1 MEEIVMNE
9 KNPSIAIDGPAGSG
23 KSTVARLVAKKL
35 GFVYVDTG
43 AMYRTVGLYC
53 AENSID
59 LENMDE
65 VKKALQKVNIELKY
79 DEGVQHI
86 YLNGED
92 VSSAIRVQRIAEYA
106 SKVAAIGVVREKL
119 VEMQRNIAENGNV
132 VMDGRDIGTNVIPN
146 AKAKIYLD
154 ASVDVRTERRCHELE
169 EKGVSFDKNIIR
181 EEIIERDNFDK
192 NRKINPL
199 TIAEDAT
206 IIDTSYMTI
215 EEVENKITKLFMG
228 EVE

>member
-1 MEEIVMNE
+1 MNE

-119 VEMQRNIAENGNV
+119 VEMLRNIAENGNV

-169 EKGVSFDKNIIR
+169 EKGVSFDKNVIR

>member
-1 MEEIVMNE
+1 MNE

-169 EKGVSFDKNIIR
+169 EKGVSFDKNVIR

-199 TIAEDAT
+199 TVAEDAT

>member
-1 MEEIVMNE
+1 MNE

-169 EKGVSFDKNIIR
+169 EKGVSFDKNVIR

-206 IIDTSYMTI
+206 IIDTSYTTI

>member
-1 MEEIVMNE
+1 MNE

-181 EEIIERDNFDK
+181 DETIARDNFDK

>member
-1 MEEIVMNE
+1 MNE
-9 KNPSIAIDGPAGSG
+9 KNPSIAIDGSAGSG

>member
-1 MEEIVMNE
+1 MNE

-106 SKVAAIGVVREKL
+106 SKVAAIGVVRKKL

-169 EKGVSFDKNIIR
+169 EKGVSFDKNVIR

>member
-1 MEEIVMNE
+1 MNE

-92 VSSAIRVQRIAEYA
+92 VSSAIRLQRIAEYA

-132 VMDGRDIGTNVIPN
+132 VMDGRDIGTDVIPN

-169 EKGVSFDKNIIR
+169 EKGVSFDKNVIR

>member
-1 MEEIVMNE
+1 MNE

-43 AMYRTVGLYC
+43 DMYRTVGLYC
-53 AENSID
+53 AENAVN
-59 LENMDE
+59 LENIDE
-65 VKKALQKVNIELKY
+65 VAKALEDINIELKY
-79 DEGVQHI
+79 DDGVQHI
-86 YLNGED
+86 YLNGKD

-106 SKVAAIGVVREKL
+106 SKVAAIGAVREKL
-119 VEMQRNIAENGNV
+119 VEIQREIAENGKV

-154 ASVDVRTERRCHELE
+154 ASVEVRTERRCHELE
-169 EKGVSFDKNIIR
+169 EKGISFDKNVIR
-181 EEIIERDNFDK
+181 KEIIDRDNFDK

-206 IIDTSYMTI
+206 IIDTSSMTI
-215 EEVENKITKLFMG
+215 EEVEDRIVKLFMG
-228 EVE
+228 EVV

>member
-1 MEEIVMNE
+1 MNE

-65 VKKALQKVNIELKY
+65 VKKSLQKVNIELKY

>member
-1 MEEIVMNE
+1 MNE

-65 VKKALQKVNIELKY
+65 VKKALQTVNIELKS
-79 DEGVQHI
+79 DEGVHHI

>member
-1 MEEIVMNE
+1 M
-9 KNPSIAIDGPAGSG
+9 
-23 KSTVARLVAKKL
+23 
-35 GFVYVDTG
+35 
-43 AMYRTVGLYC
+43 
-53 AENSID
+53 
-59 LENMDE
+59 
-65 VKKALQKVNIELKY
+65 
-79 DEGVQHI
+79 
-86 YLNGED
+86 
-92 VSSAIRVQRIAEYA
+92 
-106 SKVAAIGVVREKL
+106 
-119 VEMQRNIAENGNV
+119 
-132 VMDGRDIGTNVIPN
+132 
-146 AKAKIYLD
+146 
-154 ASVDVRTERRCHELE
+154 HELE

>member
-1 MEEIVMNE
+1 MNE

>member
-1 MEEIVMNE
+1 MNE

-132 VMDGRDIGTNVIPN
+132 VMDGRDIGKNVIPN

>member
-1 MEEIVMNE
+1 MNE

-132 VMDGRDIGTNVIPN
+132 VMDVRDIGTNVIPN
-146 AKAKIYLD
+146 EKAKIYLD

-169 EKGVSFDKNIIR
+169 EKGVSFDKNVIR

>member
-1 MEEIVMNE
+1 MNE
-9 KNPSIAIDGPAGSG
+9 KNPSIAIDGPAGSC

>member
-1 MEEIVMNE
+1 MNE

-53 AENSID
+53 AENSVD
-59 LENMDE
+59 LDNIDE
-65 VKKALQKVNIELKY
+65 VTNALEKINIELKY

-86 YLNGED
+86 YLNGKD
-92 VSSAIRVQRIAEYA
+92 VSSDIRVQRVADYA

-119 VEMQRNIAENGNV
+119 VDMQRNIAQNGKV

-169 EKGVSFDKNIIR
+169 EKGISFDKNVIR
-181 EEIIERDNFDK
+181 KEIVERDSFDK
-192 NRKINPL
+192 SRKINPL

-215 EEVENKITKLFMG
+215 EEVENKITKLFMD
-228 EVE
+228 EVV

>member
-1 MEEIVMNE
+1 MNE

-146 AKAKIYLD
+146 AKVKIYLD

-169 EKGVSFDKNIIR
+169 EKGVSFDKNVIR

>member
-1 MEEIVMNE
+1 MNE

-43 AMYRTVGLYC
+43 AMYRTVWLYC

-169 EKGVSFDKNIIR
+169 EKGVSFDKNVIR

>member
-1 MEEIVMNE
+1 MNE
-9 KNPSIAIDGPAGSG
+9 KNLSIAIDGPAGSG

-169 EKGVSFDKNIIR
+169 EKGVSFDKNVIR

>member
-1 MEEIVMNE
+1 MNE

-23 KSTVARLVAKKL
+23 KSTVARLVSNKL

-169 EKGVSFDKNIIR
+169 EKGVSFDKNVIR

>member
-1 MEEIVMNE
+1 M
-9 KNPSIAIDGPAGSG
+9 
-23 KSTVARLVAKKL
+23 
-35 GFVYVDTG
+35 
-43 AMYRTVGLYC
+43 
-53 AENSID
+53 
-59 LENMDE
+59 
-65 VKKALQKVNIELKY
+65 
-79 DEGVQHI
+79 
-86 YLNGED
+86 
-92 VSSAIRVQRIAEYA
+92 IRVQRIAEYA

-169 EKGVSFDKNIIR
+169 EKGVSFDKNVIR

>member
-1 MEEIVMNE
+1 MNE

-59 LENMDE
+59 LENMDV

-169 EKGVSFDKNIIR
+169 EKGVSFDKNVIR

>member
-1 MEEIVMNE
+1 M
-9 KNPSIAIDGPAGSG
+9 
-23 KSTVARLVAKKL
+23 
-35 GFVYVDTG
+35 
-43 AMYRTVGLYC
+43 
-53 AENSID
+53 
-59 LENMDE
+59 
-65 VKKALQKVNIELKY
+65 
-79 DEGVQHI
+79 
-86 YLNGED
+86 
-92 VSSAIRVQRIAEYA
+92 
-106 SKVAAIGVVREKL
+106 
-119 VEMQRNIAENGNV
+119 
-132 VMDGRDIGTNVIPN
+132 
-146 AKAKIYLD
+146 YLD

-169 EKGVSFDKNIIR
+169 EKGVSFDKNVIR

>member
-1 MEEIVMNE
+1 MNE

-53 AENSID
+53 AENAVN
-59 LENMDE
+59 LENIDE
-65 VKKALQKVNIELKY
+65 VAKALEDINIELKY
-79 DEGVQHI
+79 DDGVQHI
-86 YLNGED
+86 YLNGKD

-106 SKVAAIGVVREKL
+106 SKVAAIGAVREKL
-119 VEMQRNIAENGNV
+119 VEIQREIAEN
-132 VMDGRDIGTNVIPN
+132 GTNVIPN

-154 ASVDVRTERRCHELE
+154 ASVEVRTERRCHELE
-169 EKGVSFDKNIIR
+169 EKGISFDKNVIR
-181 EEIIERDNFDK
+181 KEIIDRDNFDK

-206 IIDTSYMTI
+206 IIDTSSMTI
-215 EEVENKITKLFMG
+215 EEVEDRIVKLFMG
-228 EVE
+228 EVV

>member
-1 MEEIVMNE
+1 MNE

-43 AMYRTVGLYC
+43 AMYRTVGIYC

-169 EKGVSFDKNIIR
+169 EKGVSFDKNVIR

>member
-1 MEEIVMNE
+1 MNE

-35 GFVYVDTG
+35 GFVYVDAG

-53 AENSID
+53 AENAVN
-59 LENMDE
+59 LENIDE
-65 VKKALQKVNIELKY
+65 VAKALEDINIELKY
-79 DEGVQHI
+79 DDGVQHI
-86 YLNGED
+86 YLNGKD

-106 SKVAAIGVVREKL
+106 SKVAAIGAVREKL
-119 VEMQRNIAENGNV
+119 VEIQREIAENGKV

-154 ASVDVRTERRCHELE
+154 ANVEVRTERRCHELE
-169 EKGVSFDKNIIR
+169 EKGISFDKNVIR
-181 EEIIERDNFDK
+181 KEIIDRDNFDK

-206 IIDTSYMTI
+206 IIDTSSMTI
-215 EEVENKITKLFMG
+215 EEVGDRIVKLFIG
-228 EVE
+228 EVV

>member
-1 MEEIVMNE
+1 MNE

-106 SKVAAIGVVREKL
+106 SKV
-119 VEMQRNIAENGNV
+119 EMQRNIAENGNV

-169 EKGVSFDKNIIR
+169 EKGVSFDKNVIR

>member
-1 MEEIVMNE
+1 MNE

-132 VMDGRDIGTNVIPN
+132 VMDGRDIGTNVLPN

-192 NRKINPL
+192 NIKINPL

>member
-1 MEEIVMNE
+1 MNE

-23 KSTVARLVAKKL
+23 KSAVARLVAKKL

>member
-1 MEEIVMNE
+1 MNE

-119 VEMQRNIAENGNV
+119 VEMQRNISENGNV

>member
-1 MEEIVMNE
+1 MNE

-92 VSSAIRVQRIAEYA
+92 VSSAIRVQRIAQYA

-169 EKGVSFDKNIIR
+169 EKGVSFDKNVIR

>member
-1 MEEIVMNE
+1 MNE
-9 KNPSIAIDGPAGSG
+9 KNPSIAIDGPAVSG

-43 AMYRTVGLYC
+43 AMYRTVGLYG
-53 AENSID
+53 AENAVN
-59 LENMDE
+59 LENIDE
-65 VKKALQKVNIELKY
+65 VSKALENINIELKY
-79 DEGVQHI
+79 DDGVQHI
-86 YLNGED
+86 YLNGKD

-106 SKVAAIGVVREKL
+106 SKVAAIGVVRENL
-119 VEMQRNIAENGNV
+119 VEMQRKIAENGKV

-154 ASVDVRTERRCHELE
+154 ASVEVRTERRCHELE
-169 EKGVSFDKNIIR
+169 EKGISFDKNVIR
-181 EEIIERDNFDK
+181 KEIIDRDDFDK

-206 IIDTSYMTI
+206 IIDTSSMTI
-215 EEVENKITKLFMG
+215 EEVEDRIVKLFIG
-228 EVE
+228 EVV

>member
-1 MEEIVMNE
+1 MNE

-181 EEIIERDNFDK
+181 EEIIERDIFDK

>member
-1 MEEIVMNE
+1 MNE

-169 EKGVSFDKNIIR
+169 EKGVSFDKNVIR

-206 IIDTSYMTI
+206 IIDTSYITI

>member
-1 MEEIVMNE
+1 MEEIVINE

-169 EKGVSFDKNIIR
+169 EKGVSFDKNVIR

>member
-1 MEEIVMNE
+1 MNE
-9 KNPSIAIDGPAGSG
+9 KNSSIAIDGPAGSG

-169 EKGVSFDKNIIR
+169 EKGVSFDKNVIR

>member
-1 MEEIVMNE
+1 MNE

-65 VKKALQKVNIELKY
+65 VKKALQKVNIEFKY

-169 EKGVSFDKNIIR
+169 EKGVSFDKNVIR

>member
-1 MEEIVMNE
+1 MNE

-132 VMDGRDIGTNVIPN
+132 VMDGRNIGTNVIPN